1 MTSFVFSSFVV
12 DIIAEFDNNA
22 NTVVKDATI
31 EKLVKNRFFTSMT
44 NQIIDLSKDSS
55 IVILV
60 VLLQNKKGERNSSIL
75 VSHQIKKM
83 GAKVPI

>member
-1 MTSFVFSSFVV
+1 MTSFVVSSFVV
-12 DIIAEFDNNA
+12 DIIGEFDNNA
-22 NTVVKDATI
+22 NAVVEDATI

-60 VLLQNKKGERNSSIL
+60 VL
-75 VSHQIKKM
+75 
-83 GAKVPI
+83 